1 MKTIKNFKMYRL
13 MSLFL
18 AASISFVSCSE
29 DDNAAPEEEPEME
42 VITDVAL
49 VFTNSADATD
59 VVRVRAQD
67 PDGLGAQELVIL
79 DNTITLNTD
88 TTYELTYE
96 ILNNLDPNESEDIGA
111 DILKEDNDHQFF
123 YSFTEDVFSSPAG
136 NGNIDTASDPIN
148 YTDMDENG
156 LRVGLST
163 TWTTPAA
170 ASTGGSFTARLK
182 HQPGIKAASTGAE
195 DGDSD
200 FDLTFVLNIAVPQAT
215 IL

>member
-42 VITDVAL
+42 
-49 VFTNSADATD
+49 
-59 VVRVRAQD
+59 
-67 PDGLGAQELVIL
+67 
-79 DNTITLNTD
+79 D